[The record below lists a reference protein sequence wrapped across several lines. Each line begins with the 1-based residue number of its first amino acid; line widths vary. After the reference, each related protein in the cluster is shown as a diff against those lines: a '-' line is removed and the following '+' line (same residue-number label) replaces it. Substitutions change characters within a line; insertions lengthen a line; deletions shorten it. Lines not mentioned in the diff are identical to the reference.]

1 MTHETLPTM
10 KTKVETVRDLIL
22 KNRAQIELAL
32 PKFMNTDRLIR
43 TALTS
48 FSTTP
53 ALLDCTPRSLLGA
66 VIQCA
71 QLGLEPGIIGMAY
84 LVPFHNKKANTTEV
98 QFIPG
103 YRGLLA
109 LARRS
114 GEISTIQ
121 AHCVYA
127 EDAFVYRYGLSEQL
141 DHTPAEKPERGPMRC
156 VYAVARLK
164 DGGHQFDVMTKAEV
178 DTHRDRYSRAAKQGP
193 WQTEYPEMAKKTV
206 LRRLC
211 KLLPAS
217 VELQTAV
224 ALDERAE
231 LQLPQGL
238 TDLAPDEEED
248 KKETPSRLDA
258 LWESMPPTEPPSTKP
273 VGAANDITG

>member
-1 MTHETLPTM
+1 MTEVVPSL
-10 KTKVETVRDLIL
+10 KSKVETVRDLIL

-84 LVPFHNKKANTTEV
+84 LVPFRNKKANTVEV

-127 EDAFVYRYGLSEQL
+127 EDAFQRRYGLDPKL
-141 DHTPAEKPERGPMRC
+141 DHIPSDKADRGDITH
-156 VYAVARLK
+156 VYAIARLK
-164 DGGHQFDVMTKAEV
+164 DGGVQFETMTRAEV
-178 DTHRDRYSRAAKQGP
+178 DKHRDRYSRAAKEGP
-193 WQTEYPEMAKKTV
+193 WITEYPEMAKKTV

-238 TDLAPDEEED
+238 TDLAPDDE
-248 KKETPSRLDA
+248 KKESPSKLDA
-258 LWESMPPTEPPSTKP
+258 LTATL
-273 VGAANDITG
+273 GASNDTTI

>member
-1 MTHETLPTM
+1 MTDTLPTL
-10 KTKVETVRDLIL
+10 KARVETVRDLIL
-22 KNRAQIELAL
+22 KNRGQLEMAL
-32 PKFMNTDRLIR
+32 PKHLPVDRLIR
-43 TALTS
+43 TALTC

-71 QLGLEPGIIGMAY
+71 QLGLEPGLIGMAY
-84 LVPFHNKKANTTEV
+84 LIPFRNTKAGTTEV

-103 YRGLLA
+103 YRGLLS

-121 AHCVYA
+121 AHCVY
-127 EDAFVYRYGLSEQL
+127 EDDAFVYRYGLDPKL
-141 DHTPAEKPERGPMRC
+141 DHTPSPKPDRGPMLY
-156 VYAVARLK
+156 VYAVCRLK
-164 DGGHQFDVMTKAEV
+164 DGGAQFDVMTKSEIDA
-178 DTHRDRYSRAAKQGP
+178 HRDRYSRAAKSGP

-206 LRRLC
+206 LRRVC

-224 ALDERAE
+224 SLDERAE

-238 TDLAPDEEED
+238 SDLAPGAED
-248 KKETPSRLDA
+248 GAEKPAGVALDA
-258 LWESMPPTEPPSTKP
+258 LAASMDSTE
-273 VGAANDITG
+273 

>member
-1 MTHETLPTM
+1 MTTPAVPSLKEKALTI
-10 KTKVETVRDLIL
+10 RDLL
-22 KNRAQIELAL
+22 LRNKDQLAMAL
-32 PKFMNTDRLIR
+32 PRHLSVDRMIR

-53 ALLDCTPRSLLGA
+53 MLLDCTPRSLLGA
-66 VIQCA
+66 VIQAA
-71 QLGLEPGIIGMAY
+71 QLGLEPGLIGMAY
-84 LVPFHNKKANTTEV
+84 LVPFKNRKSGTTEV
-98 QFIPG
+98 QLIPG
-103 YRGLLA
+103 YKGLLA

-121 AHCVYA
+121 AHCVY
-127 EDAFVYRYGLSEQL
+127 EDDAFRYQYGLDPKL
-141 DHTPAEKPERGPMRC
+141 DHTPSPKPDRGAMVY

-164 DGGHQFDVMTKAEV
+164 DGGAQFEVMTKHEV
-178 DTHRDRYSRAAKQGP
+178 DAHRDRYSRAAQQGP
-193 WQTEYPEMAKKTV
+193 WVSDFEAMAQKTV

-217 VELQTAV
+217 VDLQTAV

-238 TDLAPDEEED
+238 ADLAPGGEEE
-248 KKETPSRLDA
+248 
-258 LWESMPPTEPPSTKP
+258 TKP
-273 VGAANDITG
+273 SALDTLADHLPGDPAA

>member
-1 MTHETLPTM
+1 MSTTLPSLKDKIT
-10 KTKVETVRDLIL
+10 TVRDLIL
-22 KNRAQIELAL
+22 GNRAQIELAL
-32 PKFMNTDRLIR
+32 PKFMSIDRLVR
-43 TALTS
+43 TALTC

-53 ALLDCTPRSLLGA
+53 GLLDCTPRSLLGA

-84 LVPFHNKKANTTEV
+84 LIPFRNNRQNTVEV

-121 AHCVYA
+121 AHCVQA
-127 EDAFVYRYGLSEQL
+127 EDHFKYRYGIDPQL
-141 DHTPAEKPERGPMRC
+141 DHVPAEKADRGAMTH

-164 DGGHQFDVMTKAEV
+164 DGGVQYEVMTKAEV
-178 DTHRDRYSRAAKQGP
+178 DAHRDRYSKAAKSGP

-238 TDLAPDEEED
+238 TDLAPADPKEKKAEGGALDKLADEMSASKD
-248 KKETPSRLDA
+248 QPA
-258 LWESMPPTEPPSTKP
+258 
-273 VGAANDITG
+273 

>member
-1 MTHETLPTM
+1 MTDPLPTM
-10 KTKVETVRDLIL
+10 KDKVSTVRDLIL
-22 KNRAQIELAL
+22 KNRAQIEMAL
-32 PKFMNTDRLIR
+32 PRHLHVERLIR

-53 ALLDCTPRSLLGA
+53 GLLDCTPRSLLGA

-71 QLGLEPGIIGMAY
+71 QLGLEPGTLGMAY
-84 LVPFHNKKANTTEV
+84 LIPFKNTKAGTTEV

-103 YRGLLA
+103 YRGLLT

-114 GEISTIQ
+114 GDISTID

-127 EDAFVYRYGLSEQL
+127 GDAFSYKYGLDPKL
-141 DHTPAEKPERGPMRC
+141 DHTPTDKPERGVITH

-164 DGGHQFDVMTKAEV
+164 DGGWQFGVMTKAEV
-178 DTHRDRYSRAAKQGP
+178 DSHRDRYSRAAKSGP

-224 ALDERAE
+224 SLDERAE

-238 TDLAPDEEED
+238 TDLAPDDD
-248 KKETPSRLDA
+248 KKEPPSKLDA
-258 LWESMPPTEPPSTKP
+258 LTATMGASNDPT
-273 VGAANDITG
+273 A

>member
-1 MTHETLPTM
+1 MSTTLPSLKDKIT
-10 KTKVETVRDLIL
+10 TVRDLIL
-22 KNRAQIELAL
+22 SSRAQIELAL
-32 PKFMNTDRLIR
+32 PKFMNTDRLVR
-43 TALTS
+43 TALTC

-53 ALLDCTPRSLLGA
+53 GLLDCTPRSLLGS

-84 LVPFHNKKANTTEV
+84 LIPFRNNKANTVEV

-127 EDAFVYRYGLSEQL
+127 EDAFTYRYGLEPKL
-141 DHTPAEKPERGPMRC
+141 DHVPAEKADRGAMTH

-164 DGGHQFDVMTKAEV
+164 DGGVQYEVMTKAEI
-178 DTHRDRYSRAAKQGP
+178 DAHRDRYSRAAKSGP

-238 TDLAPDEEED
+238 TDLAPGGPEEPYSAEASNKLDKLADE
-248 KKETPSRLDA
+248 LQG
-258 LWESMPPTEPPSTKP
+258 
-273 VGAANDITG
+273 GASA

>member
-1 MTHETLPTM
+1 MTNETVPSL
-10 KTKVETVRDLIL
+10 KTKVETVRDLML

-32 PKFMNTDRLIR
+32 PKFMNADRLIR

-53 ALLDCTPRSLLGA
+53 KLLDCTPRSLLGA

-84 LVPFHNKKANTTEV
+84 LVPFRNKKANTVEV

-127 EDAFVYRYGLSEQL
+127 EDAFHYRYGLEPML
-141 DHTPAEKPERGPMRC
+141 DHTPSAKSDRGAMIY

-164 DGGHQFDVMTKAEV
+164 DGGSQFDVMTKAEV
-178 DTHRDRYSRAAKQGP
+178 DHHRDRYSRAAKEGP
-193 WQTEYPEMAKKTV
+193 WISEYPEMAKKTV

-224 ALDERAE
+224 SLDERAE

-238 TDLAPDEEED
+238 TDLAPDDE
-248 KKETPSRLDA
+248 KKETASPLDA
-258 LWESMPPTEPPSTKP
+258 LTAKMS
-273 VGAANDITG
+273 AANDITG

>member
-1 MTHETLPTM
+1 MTKPTDELPSLRS
-10 KTKVETVRDLIL
+10 KVETVRDLIL
-22 KNRAQIELAL
+22 KNKAQLEMAL
-32 PKFMNTDRLIR
+32 PKHLSADRLIR
-43 TALTS
+43 QALTS

-71 QLGLEPGIIGMAY
+71 QLGLEPGLIGMAY
-84 LVPFHNKKANTTEV
+84 LIPFRNTKAGTTEV

-103 YRGLLA
+103 YRGLLS

-121 AHCVYA
+121 AHCVY
-127 EDAFVYRYGLSEQL
+127 EDDAFFYKYGLDPKL
-141 DHTPAEKPERGPMRC
+141 DHTPSPKPDRGPMLY

-164 DGGHQFDVMTKAEV
+164 DGGAQFEVMPKAEV
-178 DTHRDRYSRAAKQGP
+178 DAHRDRYSRAAKSGP
-193 WQTEYPEMAKKTV
+193 WQTEYGEMAKKTA

-217 VELQTAV
+217 VELQTAM

-238 TDLAPDEEED
+238 ADLAPGGED
-248 KKETPSRLDA
+248 GAEKPGALDA
-258 LWESMPPTEPPSTKP
+258 LAASMESPE
-273 VGAANDITG
+273 

>member
-1 MTHETLPTM
+1 MTPEPLPTL
-10 KTKVETVRDLIL
+10 KSKVETVRDLIL
-22 KNRAQIELAL
+22 KNRAQIELGL
-32 PKFMNTDRLIR
+32 PKFLNADRLIR
-43 TALTS
+43 TSLTV

-53 ALLDCTPRSLLGA
+53 GLLDCTPRSFLGA

-71 QLGLEPGIIGMAY
+71 QLGLEPGVLGMAY
-84 LVPFHNKKANTTEV
+84 LIPFKNNKAGTVEV
-98 QFIPG
+98 QFLPG

-127 EDAFVYRYGLSEQL
+127 EDAFTRRYGLEPKL
-141 DHTPAEKPERGPMRC
+141 DHVPSDKADRGEITH
-156 VYAVARLK
+156 VYAIARLK
-164 DGGHQFDVMTKAEV
+164 DGGVQFETMTRAEV
-178 DTHRDRYSRAAKQGP
+178 DKHRDRYSRAAKSGP

-238 TDLAPDEEED
+238 TDLAPDDE
-248 KKETPSRLDA
+248 KKETPSTLDRLTATMGTQDN
-258 LWESMPPTEPPSTKP
+258 
-273 VGAANDITG
+273 VTG

>member
-1 MTHETLPTM
+1 MSDDPTNPNIPSL
-10 KTKVETVRDLIL
+10 KHKVETVRDLIL
-22 KNRAQIELAL
+22 KNRSQIEMAL
-32 PKFMNTDRLIR
+32 PKHLSTDRLIR
-43 TALTS
+43 MALTS

-53 ALLDCTPRSLLGA
+53 RLLEATPRSLLGA

-71 QLGLEPGIIGMAY
+71 QLGLEPGTIGMAY
-84 LVPFHNKKANTTEV
+84 LVPYRNRKRGITEV

-103 YRGLLA
+103 YRGLLM

-127 EDAFVYRYGLSEQL
+127 EDAFSYSYGLTPAL
-141 DHTPAEKPERGPMRC
+141 THTPSEKEDRGSLTH

-164 DGGHQFDVMTKAEV
+164 DGGAQFDVMTKAEV
-178 DTHRDRYSRAAKQGP
+178 DTHRDRYSRAAKEGP
-193 WQTEYPEMAKKTV
+193 WVTEYPEMAKKTI

-217 VELQTAV
+217 VELNTAV
-224 ALDERAE
+224 LLSERAE
-231 LQLPQGL
+231 LQLPQDL
-238 TDLAPDEEED
+238 ESLAPPDDSEGPGKSPLD
-248 KKETPSRLDA
+248 RLADSLGDDDADATPVHA
-258 LWESMPPTEPPSTKP
+258 
-273 VGAANDITG
+273 